1 MNSVVSSPDS
11 YAAMSDLRAR
21 LQEAEDTLAAI
32 RSGSVDAIVVD
43 GPDGEKVFSLAG
55 ADRPYRL
62 MIERMNQG
70 AAMLREDGTIIF
82 CNAAMASML
91 GSKPESVTG
100 SNIHAYA
107 CLDMQETLNSVLEQ
121 GGKGNARRELHFRR
135 IGGAEVPALVAVS
148 SLGRE
153 NAATLCL
160 LATDLSE
167 QKRRQEEL
175 ETSHRQVSA
184 YAAELQRSNQ
194 ELGEFATVAGH
205 DLQQPARKVCS
216 LAGQLKAEW
225 GDRLGD
231 EGRRVVQHLAGSA
244 ERMHQLIDAL
254 LSYARIQTQNKALA
268 TVNLQEV
275 LRSVLAD
282 LEVDIREA
290 GARVQLGWL
299 PEIVGDETQLRQLF
313 QNLISNA
320 LKYRRRDVVPE
331 ITVEARLCPVNVLE
345 VLVRDNG
352 TGFDMQHADAIFRP
366 FQRLVS
372 EAECP
377 GAGMGLAICR
387 KIAAR
392 HGGTI
397 SAHSQTG
404 TGSTFV
410 IRLPGDTHCQQKRE
424 GMAAEHVCQD
434 RNHPTHNAPR

>member
-1 MNSVVSSPDS
+1 VNSVVSSPDP
-11 YAAMSDLRAR
+11 YTAMSDLRAR
-21 LQEAEDTLAAI
+21 LQEAEDTLTAI
-32 RSGSVDAIVVD
+32 RSRGVDAIVVN

-91 GSKPESVTG
+91 DSKPESVTG

-121 GGKGNARRELHFRR
+121 GSKGNARRELHLRR
-135 IGGAEVPALVAVS
+135 MGGADVPALVAVS

-175 ETSHRQVSA
+175 ETSHRQVSG

-194 ELGEFATVAGH
+194 ELGDFATVAGH

-231 EGRRVVQHLAGSA
+231 EGRRVVEHLAGSA

-268 TVNLQEV
+268 AVNLQEV
-275 LRSVLAD
+275 LSSILAD

-299 PEIVGDETQLRQLF
+299 PEIVGDEKQLRQLF

-331 ITVEARLCPVNVLE
+331 ITVEARLFPPMSWRYWC
-345 VLVRDNG
+345 G
-352 TGFDMQHADAIFRP
+352 ITA
-366 FQRLVS
+366 LVS
-372 EAECP
+372 TCGCHFPALSTAGERSRMP
-377 GAGMGLAICR
+377 GRRDGAGDLPKDHSPAR
-387 KIAAR
+387 RHHLRTQPDR
-392 HGGTI
+392 HGQHVRGSPPRRHALATEARRAHCCRTI
-397 SAHSQTG
+397 KK
-404 TGSTFV
+404 V
-410 IRLPGDTHCQQKRE
+410 R
-424 GMAAEHVCQD
+424 
-434 RNHPTHNAPR
+434 